1 MTTTRRDLLGSAL
14 AGAAVTGLPAVARGQ
29 SARTLRF
36 SHTDTPQGAANKA
49 AELFAE
55 RVARYTDGRYRVQ
68 VFHSGQVANDQRS
81 LEQLQ
86 VGGLDFAL
94 TGTVT
99 FTTHVRPLSLIA
111 LPYLAETYEQGWKLY
126 DTSSF
131 IKAQIEALPQL
142 RMRHVGNWEA
152 GFRSFTTTFP
162 IGSPADMRGKKV
174 RIAPVE
180 MVRWIMEALEANAVV
195 MPVTEVYLAI
205 QQGTVLGQEN
215 PIDTIY
221 SQRFYEV
228 AKNITLSQHVYSPRW
243 VAIAER
249 TYQALSPQDRD
260 AVMRAGKEAGD
271 VNRQEVLKNDE
282 ALLAEMTAKG
292 ATVARPNLAD
302 WRRAVE
308 PVYERARRE
317 YGAEAVNQLL
327 REAEA
332 IRT

>member
-1 MTTTRRDLLGSAL
+1 MATRRDVLRGAL
-14 AGAAVTGLPAVARGQ
+14 AGAAFMGTPALVRGQ
-29 SARTLRF
+29 SSRTLRF
-36 SHTDTPQGAANKA
+36 SHTDTPQGAAQKA

-55 RVARYTDGRYRVQ
+55 RVGQYTEGRYRVQ

-94 TGTVT
+94 TGVVT

-126 DTSSF
+126 DSSGF
-131 IKAQIEALPQL
+131 IKAQKEALAQH
-142 RMRHVGNWEA
+142 RMRFVGDWEA

-162 IGSPADMRGKKV
+162 IASPADLKGKKV

-180 MVRWIMEALEANAVV
+180 MVRWIMETLEANAVV

-215 PIDTIY
+215 PVDTIY

-243 VAIAER
+243 VAIADR
-249 TYQALSPQDRD
+249 TYQSLTPQDRE

-271 VNRQEVLKNDE
+271 FNRQEVRKNDD
-282 ALLAEMTAKG
+282 ALLAEMTSKG
-292 ATVARPNLAD
+292 ATVTKPNLAD

-317 YGAEAVNQLL
+317 YGAESVNQIL
-327 REAEA
+327 RDAEA
-332 IRT
+332 IRS

>member
-1 MTTTRRDLLGSAL
+1 MTTRRDLLGTAL
-14 AGAAVTGLPAVARGQ
+14 AGAAIAGFPAIVRSQ
-29 SARTLRF
+29 SPRTLRF
-36 SHTDTPQGAANKA
+36 SHTDTPQGAAHKA
-49 AELFAE
+49 AERFAE
-55 RVARYTDGRYRVQ
+55 RVAHHTDGRYRVQ

-94 TGTVT
+94 TGVVT

-126 DTSSF
+126 DTSPF
-131 IKAQIEALPQL
+131 IKAQAETLPQH
-142 RMRHVGNWEA
+142 RMRLVGNWEA
-152 GFRSFTTTFP
+152 GFRSFTPTFP
-162 IGSPADMRGKKV
+162 IGSPGDLRGKKV

-180 MVRWIMEALEANAVV
+180 MVRWIMETLEANAVV

-205 QQGTVLGQEN
+205 QQGTVQGQEN
-215 PIDTIY
+215 PVDTIY
-221 SQRFYEV
+221 SQRFFEV

-249 TYQALSPQDRD
+249 TFQTLSPGDRD

-271 VNRQEVLKNDE
+271 FNREEVRRNDE

-302 WRRAVE
+302 WRRAVQ

-317 YGAEAVNQLL
+317 YGADMVNQLL

-332 IRT
+332 IRA

>member
-1 MTTTRRDLLGSAL
+1 MATRRKFLGSVL
-14 AGAAVTGLPAVARGQ
+14 AGTVVTGFPAIVRGQ

-55 RVARYTDGRYRVQ
+55 RVAQYTAGRYRVQ

-111 LPYLAETYEQGWKLY
+111 LPYLAENYEQGWKLY
-126 DTSSF
+126 DTSPF
-131 IKAQIEALPQL
+131 IKAQADALAEH
-142 RMRHVGNWEA
+142 RMRFVGNWEA

-162 IGSPADMRGKKV
+162 INSPADMRGKKV

-215 PIDTIY
+215 PVDTIY

-249 TYQALSPQDRD
+249 TYQGLSPQDRE

-271 VNRQEVLKNDE
+271 FNRQEVRKNDD
-282 ALLAEMTAKG
+282 ALLAELTAKG
-292 ATVARPNLAD
+292 ATVVRPNLAD

-332 IRT
+332 IRS

>member
-1 MTTTRRDLLGSAL
+1 MIG
-14 AGAAVTGLPAVARGQ
+14 GAAAVGAPAVLRAQ
-29 SARTLRF
+29 QARTLRF

-49 AELFAE
+49 AELFAQKVGE
-55 RVARYTDGRYRVQ
+55 YTQGRYRVQ

-99 FTTHVRPLSLIA
+99 FTTHVRDLSLIA
-111 LPYLAETYEQGWKLY
+111 LPYLADSYEQGWRLY
-126 DTSSF
+126 DRSAF
-131 IKAQIEALPQL
+131 IRQQAEALAQH
-142 RMRHVGNWEA
+142 RMRFVGTWEA

-162 IGSPADMRGKKV
+162 INSPADVRDKKI

-180 MVRWIMEALEANAVV
+180 MVRWIMEALGVNAIV

-215 PIDTIY
+215 PVDTIY

-228 AKNITLSQHVYSPRW
+228 ARNITLSQHVYSPRW
-243 VAIAER
+243 VAMGER
-249 TYQALSPQDRD
+249 TWNLLSPADRE
-260 AVMRAGKEAGD
+260 AVLRAGKEAGD
-271 VNRQEVLKNDE
+271 ANREEVKRSDD
-282 ALLAEMTAKG
+282 ALLAEMTSKG
-292 ATVARPNLAD
+292 ATVTRPNLAD

-317 YGAEAVNQLL
+317 YGAEKVNQLL

-332 IRT
+332 IRA

>member
-1 MTTTRRDLLGSAL
+1 MRKDASSKSRNAPSRIKRRCKEQEGRIEMATRRGVLGGTL
-14 AGAAVTGLPAVARGQ
+14 AGAALFSMPAVVRGQ

-36 SHTDTPQGAANKA
+36 SHTDTPQGAAQKA

-55 RVARYTDGRYRVQ
+55 RVGQYTEGRYRVQ

-94 TGTVT
+94 TGVVT

-126 DTSSF
+126 DNSGF
-131 IKAQIEALPQL
+131 IKAQKEALAQH
-142 RMRHVGNWEA
+142 RMRFVGDWEA

-162 IGSPADMRGKKV
+162 INTPADLKGKKV

-180 MVRWIMEALEANAVV
+180 MVRWIMETLEANAVV

-215 PIDTIY
+215 PVDTIY

-228 AKNITLSQHVYSPRW
+228 AKNITLSQHVYSPRGSPSRT
-243 VAIAER
+243 APTSRSRHRIAR
-249 TYQALSPQDRD
+249 RLCAP
-260 AVMRAGKEAGD
+260 
-271 VNRQEVLKNDE
+271 
-282 ALLAEMTAKG
+282 
-292 ATVARPNLAD
+292 AR
-302 WRRAVE
+302 RRAIST
-308 PVYERARRE
+308 ARRF
-317 YGAEAVNQLL
+317 G
-327 REAEA
+327 
-332 IRT
+332 RTTTRSWPR

>member
-1 MTTTRRDLLGSAL
+1 MATRRNVLGGAL
-14 AGAAVTGLPAVARGQ
+14 AGAALLGTPAVVRGQ
-29 SARTLRF
+29 AARTLRF
-36 SHTDTPQGAANKA
+36 SHTDTPQGAAQKA

-55 RVARYTDGRYRVQ
+55 RVGQYTEGRYRVQ

-94 TGTVT
+94 TGVVT

-126 DTSSF
+126 DNSTF
-131 IKAQIEALPQL
+131 IKGQKEALAQH
-142 RMRHVGNWEA
+142 RMRFVGDWEA

-162 IGSPADMRGKKV
+162 INSPADLKGKKV

-180 MVRWIMEALEANAVV
+180 MVRWIMETLEANAVV

-215 PIDTIY
+215 PVDTIY

-243 VAIAER
+243 VAIADR
-249 TYQALSPQDRD
+249 TYQSLSPQDRE

-271 VNRQEVLKNDE
+271 FNRLEVRKNDDT
-282 ALLAEMTAKG
+282 LLAEMTSKG
-292 ATVARPNLAD
+292 ATVAKPNLVD

-317 YGAEAVNQLL
+317 YGAESVNQILKD
-327 REAEA
+327 AEA
-332 IRT
+332 IRS